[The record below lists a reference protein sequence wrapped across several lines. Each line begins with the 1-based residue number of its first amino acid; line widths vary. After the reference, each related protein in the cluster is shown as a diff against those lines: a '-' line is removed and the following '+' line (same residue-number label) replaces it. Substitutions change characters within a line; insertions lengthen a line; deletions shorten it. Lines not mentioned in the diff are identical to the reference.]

1 MRLLLDTHVLL
12 WWLADD
18 RRLKALERRA
28 IADRN
33 ALVYVSAVTVWEIAI
48 KRNLGRLDL
57 DVELLEQE
65 LLSGGMIELPMKW
78 RHAKVSAALPHHH
91 EDPFDRM
98 LVAQAQTEGLTLV
111 SYDCEHDGGAVRPDL
126 TPATNDFVSWH

>member
-1 MRLLLDTHVLL
+1 MRLLLDTHVIL

-18 RRLKALERRA
+18 RRLKGSERRT
-28 IADRN
+28 IADRD
-33 ALVYVSAVTVWEIAI
+33 ALVYLSAVTLWEIAI

-57 DVELLEQE
+57 DIELLEQE
-65 LLSGGMIELPMKW
+65 LQGNGMIELPIKW
-78 RHAKVSAALPHHH
+78 RHAKVTAALPHHH

-111 SYDCEHDGGAVRPDL
+111 SYDMAFKDYDVAL
-126 TPATNDFVSWH
+126 LPA

>member
-18 RRLKALERRA
+18 RRLKGPERRA
-28 IADRN
+28 IADRG

-48 KRNLGRLDL
+48 KRSLGRLDL
-57 DVELLEQE
+57 DVEVLEQE
-65 LLSGGMIELPMKW
+65 LLSGEMIELPTKW
-78 RHAKVSAALPHHH
+78 RHAKATAALPHYH

-98 LVAQAQTEGLTLV
+98 LVAQAQTEGLTVV
-111 SYDCEHDGGAVRPDL
+111 SYDKAFKDYDVAL
-126 TPATNDFVSWH
+126 LPA

>member
-1 MRLLLDTHVLL
+1 MRLLLDAHVLL

-48 KRNLGRLDL
+48 KRNMGRLDL

-78 RHAKVSAALPHHH
+78 RHAKVTAALPHHH

-111 SYDCEHDGGAVRPDL
+111 SYDKAFKDYDVALLPG
-126 TPATNDFVSWH
+126 

>member
-28 IADRN
+28 IADRD

-65 LLSGGMIELPMKW
+65 LLS
-78 RHAKVSAALPHHH
+78 ALPHHH

-111 SYDCEHDGGAVRPDL
+111 SHDKAFKDYDVALLPE
-126 TPATNDFVSWH
+126 

>member
-1 MRLLLDTHVLL
+1 MRLLLDAHVLL

-28 IADRN
+28 IADRS

-48 KRNLGRLDL
+48 KRNLGSLDR

-78 RHAKVSAALPHHH
+78 RHAKVTAALPHHH
-91 EDPFDRM
+91 DPFDRM
-98 LVAQAQTEGLTLV
+98 LAAQAQTEGLTRV
-111 SYDCEHDGGAVRPDL
+111 SYDKAFKDYGVALFPG
-126 TPATNDFVSWH
+126 